1 MVGTG
6 NGCPGPPYVS
16 LTSTTGHYGSTIGTR
31 PPTYCSIAHGRQ
43 NTRSDD
49 HPTPPSD
56 SGAIWD
62 QYQRPVQLRI
72 PLLDGAPAP
81 PTFLVIYY
89 VIPPPSLGTWLST
102 TAT

>member
-1 MVGTG
+1 MPGTAIRFSDL
-6 NGCPGPPYVS
+6 YYRS
-16 LTSTTGHYGSTIGTR
+16 LWEYYWHKAAY
-31 PPTYCSIAHGRQ
+31 YSIAHGRQ

-81 PTFLVIYY
+81 PTFLVIYN